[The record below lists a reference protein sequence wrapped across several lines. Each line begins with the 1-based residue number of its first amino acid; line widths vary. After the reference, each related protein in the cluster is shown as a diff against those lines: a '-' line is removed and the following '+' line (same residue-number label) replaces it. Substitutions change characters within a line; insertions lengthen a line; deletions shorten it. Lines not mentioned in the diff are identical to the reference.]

1 MADVAFN
8 VYGFRQANAG
18 LNAVLWDPAT
28 NTQVA
33 EVKPMAD
40 GTGSFRNIRPGN
52 YLIRFTHE
60 NLAFDLAAQPVSV
73 PPAGRAT
80 VSILLD
86 PSKFRNTPIA
96 DVVNANLTPI
106 TQSAE
111 SIERAVGQLANA
123 RGGEVIFAS
132 HFNQLASSIRDLAHS
147 VGALSRGVA
156 PQGHNHPEY
165 EAKLTEMSTNFETLL
180 NMLTISMV
188 ELQRRFEIQRLRD
201 LVQDLLD
208 VPGVTVDAAT
218 RKRVFDLLAELE
230 ARTTETPAVF
240 SALLRSAATQINTL
254 LTPAKNSVP
263 AMDIGTVS
271 AFNERFTN
279 ASNQYVT
286 QYDLEFG
293 NNFRNRHAALPASVD
308 QKIIPDSGGIQS

>member
-8 VYGFRQANAG
+8 VFGFRQANAG
-18 LNAVLWDPAT
+18 LTAVLWDPAT

-33 EVKPMAD
+33 SVKPLAD
-40 GTGSFRNIRPGN
+40 GTGSFRNVPPGN
-52 YLIRFTHE
+52 YLIRFPHDH
-60 NLAFDLAAQPVSV
+60 LAFDVAAQPVSV
-73 PPAGRAT
+73 LPTGAT
-80 VSILLD
+80 VSILID

-123 RGGEVIFAS
+123 KGGEVIFAS
-132 HFNQLASSIRDLAHS
+132 HFNQLATSIRDLAHS

-165 EAKLTEMSTNFETLL
+165 EAKLTEMSANFENLL

-188 ELQRRFEIQRLRD
+188 ELQRRSDIQRLRD
-201 LVQDLLD
+201 RVQDLLD
-208 VPGVTVDAAT
+208 VPGVTVVAAT
-218 RKRVFDLLAELE
+218 RKKVFDLLTELE

-240 SALLRSAATQINTL
+240 SALLRSAATQIDTL

-263 AMDIGTVS
+263 ASDLNVVS
-271 AFNERFTN
+271 AFNDRFIS
-279 ASNQYVT
+279 ASNQFVT
-286 QYDLEFG
+286 GYNVEFG
-293 NNFRNRHAALPASVD
+293 QRFRDRFTDVS
-308 QKIIPDSGGIQS
+308 QSIDSKVGLDTGGIQA